1 MSDIFNKLWPG
12 FELIRASSPAEA
24 HIKSLTHI
32 SEASSFV
39 ITEHGPTYEVIF
51 LNSVMSNPL
60 SKDVPLYT
68 EFTSENAIQEYARKE
83 ITGAEVP
90 PGFQYTYG
98 KEIHNWEFENQ
109 GKINQREACIEL
121 LRNFKNTRRATMRL
135 GNPGM
140 LRSSDPACCCIVD
153 WKYRAECLNMFLV
166 FRSHDYGSAYYPNMR
181 GFAILMEEVAN
192 ELDMTVGVMGCTSM
206 SAHVYKGD
214 WWKLD
219 ALRSD
224 AL

>member
-1 MSDIFNKLWPG
+1 LNKFNDLWSG
-12 FELIRASSPAEA
+12 VTLIHARTPAEA
-24 HIKSLTHI
+24 HIKALTHI
-32 SEASSFV
+32 ADHGSYV
-39 ITEHGPTYEVIF
+39 LTEHGPTHEIIF
-51 LNSVMSNPL
+51 LNSVILSPL
-60 SKDVPLYT
+60 SKDVPAYT

-83 ITGAEVP
+83 ITGAIVP
-90 PGFQYTYG
+90 SGFQYTYG

-140 LRSSDPACCCIVD
+140 LQSSDPACCCIVD

-181 GFAILMEEVAN
+181 GFAILLEEVAQ
-192 ELDMTVGVMGCTSM
+192 EIGMIPGIMGCTSM

-219 ALRSD
+219 VLRSLD
-224 AL
+224 L